1 MERNVSF
8 MTTGVI
14 IVAAGR
20 SVRLGG
26 RRPKQYR
33 SLAGKPVL
41 ERTVACFLSCPEISA
56 IQVVIHPED
65 FDVYRDVMASIS
77 NADARI
83 RPPVTG
89 GDTRQSSVFEG
100 LKALADV
107 DTVLVHDA
115 ARPFVSEELL
125 QRALAAGRTGI
136 AAIPGVVVTDTI
148 KRISNNDLVLDTPAR
163 EQLRAVQTPQVFK
176 RTELLLAHERAA
188 REARV
193 LFPDDGALM
202 EWAGYQVQAF
212 SGDPSNVKL
221 TYEDDF
227 LVAEARLKGE
237 RDMLISRSGIGFDV
251 HAMCVGDH
259 IWLGGVRIPHVRG
272 VQAHSDGD
280 VVLHAL
286 TDALLG
292 ALAEGDIGTH
302 FPPSDPQ
309 WRGAS
314 SDRFLAF
321 ACERVSACGGVID
334 HLDATV
340 MCEAPRLGP
349 FREEICQRIAQICGL
364 KESQVSIKA
373 TTTERLGFVGRQEG
387 IAAQAIATIRLP
399 DNN

>member
-1 MERNVSF
+1 MRNNSF
-8 MTTGVI
+8 MAIGVI

-41 ERTVACFLSCPEISA
+41 ERTVSCFLSCPEISA
-56 IQVVIHPED
+56 IQVVIHPD
-65 FDVYRDVMASIS
+65 DYDVYQDVMAATAA
-77 NADARI
+77 ADSRI

-100 LKALADV
+100 VRALDDV

-125 QRALAAGRTGI
+125 QRALIAGRSGI
-136 AAIPGVVVTDTI
+136 ASIPGIGVTDTI
-148 KRISNNDLVLDTPAR
+148 KRISNDDVVLDTPAR
-163 EQLRAVQTPQVFK
+163 EELRAVQTPQVFK
-176 RTELLLAHERAA
+176 RAELLNAHERAA

-202 EWAGYQVQAF
+202 EWAGYPVQAF
-212 SGDPSNVKL
+212 SGDPANVKL
-221 TYEDDF
+221 TFEDDF
-227 LVAEARLKGE
+227 LVAEARLRGE
-237 RDMLISRSGIGFDV
+237 QNALVSRSGIGFDV
-251 HAMCVGDH
+251 HAMCPGDH
-259 IWLGGVRIPHVRG
+259 IWLGGIRIPHIFG
-272 VQAHSDGD
+272 VEAHSDGD

-286 TDALLG
+286 TDAILG

-302 FPPSDPQ
+302 FPPSDLQ
-309 WRGAS
+309 WRDAS
-314 SDRFLAF
+314 SDQFLAF
-321 ACERVSACGGVID
+321 ARKRVTERGGIID
-334 HLDATV
+334 HLDVVV

-349 FREEICQRIAQICGL
+349 HRTEIRQRIAQICHVR
-364 KESQVSIKA
+364 ESKISVKA

-399 DNN
+399 GDS